1 MQFDNFHLLVAA
13 VAEGFDELMD
23 DEMEVENMEVESQL
37 VDACQVHDCV
47 DLMTIHLIYQCC

>member
-1 MQFDNFHLLVAA
+1 MKFDNFYSLVAA

-37 VDACQVHDCV
+37 VDAC
-47 DLMTIHLIYQCC
+47 